1 VDSFFPLVEEIEEHV
16 MAIESVVHNE
26 DNPASNDSPVLLA
39 DTQASRI
46 LAAGEKVMAAP
57 SFADEKHTISRD
69 VASVKTTVTRFS
81 LPRLT
86 CGLML
91 RRWRRAISR
100 FVSYCTRNKS
110 RKVTPSFTRASFDLY
125 RMARTRQLA
134 TSVARVLATK
144 PEVVAGI
151 RKRLLASVGP
161 DASDEIEIAIYFGDV
176 QGEAREESECIT
188 CSAECGSVDHILT
201 LQQSLAHYE
210 RMLSESH
217 PMYIQNL
224 HFDLLRARAKGDY
237 AMFVLAMVTVMVVP
251 PSVVTGMCTP
261 YNRSFTSQVIE

>member
-1 VDSFFPLVEEIEEHV
+1 

-26 DNPASNDSPVLLA
+26 EGPKSN
-39 DTQASRI
+39 TQALQIIAPEEAVPPAKPWALRA
-46 LAAGEKVMAAP
+46 LPAGEKVITAT
-57 SFADEKHTISRD
+57 SFADEKHTISKD
-69 VASVKTTVTRFS
+69 VASVKTTVTQFS

-100 FVSYCTRNKS
+100 FISSPVRNKP
-110 RKVTPSFTRASFDLY
+110 RKVTPSFTRTTFDLY

-161 DASDEIEIAIYFGDV
+161 DDVEVAIYFGDV
-176 QGEAREESECIT
+176 QGEDLEIPKYIT

-251 PSVVTGMCTP
+251 PSVVTGMCTL
-261 YNRSFTSQVIE
+261 YNFSFTGQVIEWI